1 MIMILMAIIIIII
14 FPSVPCPMILVSL
27 NVTSS
32 TNGVPE
38 LAGESHLLNVQQFYK
53 LVDVMLVA

>member
-27 NVTSS
+27 NVTLS
-32 TNGVPE
+32 TNGVLE
-38 LAGESHLLNVQQFYK
+38 LAGESHLLNVQEFYK
-53 LVDVMLVA
+53 LVDVVLVG